1 MVPRYHSSIGL
12 VRRYHGY
19 VTNSPTH
26 DLPLRDPVQTGLR
39 LDRTLLKVL
48 RAFADYKEMS
58 LSSLVEGLVLH
69 GIEGK
74 AAITDAA
81 TLATLEQ
88 LRATYGLDLR
98 AEHSHKGAGLD

>member
-1 MVPRYHSSIGL
+1 MTEIP
-12 VRRYHGY
+12 
-19 VTNSPTH
+19 P
-26 DLPLRDPVQTGLR
+26 RDPVQTGLR

-74 AAITDAA
+74 AAITDPA

-88 LRATYGLDLR
+88 LRATYGLELR
-98 AEHSHKGAGLD
+98 ASHSHRGSGLN

>member
-1 MVPRYHSSIGL
+1 MSENPGDS
-12 VRRYHGY
+12 
-19 VTNSPTH
+19 
-26 DLPLRDPVQTGLR
+26 LPQRDPVQTGLR

-74 AAITDAA
+74 AAITDPA

-88 LRATYGLDLR
+88 LRATYGLELR
-98 AEHSHKGAGLD
+98 AEHSHRGAGLD

>member
-1 MVPRYHSSIGL
+1 M
-12 VRRYHGY
+12 
-19 VTNSPTH
+19 TTSPTP
-26 DLPLRDPVQTGLR
+26 DLPQRDPVQTGLR

-74 AAITDAA
+74 AAITDPA
-81 TLATLEQ
+81 TLATLQQ
-88 LRATYGLDLR
+88 LRTTYGLELR
-98 AEHSHKGAGLD
+98 PEHSHRGAGLD

>member
-1 MVPRYHSSIGL
+1 MSDSS
-12 VRRYHGY
+12 
-19 VTNSPTH
+19 TH

-58 LSSLVEGLVLH
+58 LSSLVEGLLLH

-74 AAITDAA
+74 AAITDPD

-88 LRATYGLDLR
+88 LRATYGLGLR
-98 AEHSHKGAGLD
+98 SEHSHKGSGLD